1 MINVLPHTHGECVDV
16 LIQLVEE
23 GDWLDDHVVCPIDI
37 ELDFGSGVTVTQT
50 QLSFGRGLSGESLNQ
65 GMEVQTHTC

>member
-50 QLSFGRGLSGESLNQ
+50 QLSFGRSLSGESLNQ

>member
-1 MINVLPHTHGECVDV
+1 MTNVLPHTHGECVDV

-23 GDWLDDHVVCPIDI
+23 GDWLDDHVICPIDV

-50 QLSFGRGLSGESLNQ
+50 QLSFGRSLSGESLNQ